1 MKTIIWG
8 IGKNYEANKKIFRKE
23 IEIVGFIDNN
33 KEKQG
38 KELDGIKIYSPKEI
52 NDLDFECIFILCKRY
67 AEVRKQ
73 LMQLDVQD
81 DIVVY
86 DVTQIEILCELPKAV
101 YYDYSVHK
109 RNAKKLLV
117 FSPALI
123 STGAQNVLYV
133 FLSILMKQN
142 YDITVVSKADGALRE
157 RLEQIKVSVVI
168 TADFR
173 SCNPEIAELVDWAD
187 VILVNTLWLSYV
199 VEGVSTCKK
208 TILWWLH
215 ESAALSY
222 VDIPSL
228 KRNLLTKNVCTYA
241 VSEVVKKYLEG
252 KSGLFNKIKLLPFG
266 IPEYDAKVECAD
278 AVKNKVIFAIIGGMG
293 HIKGQDIFIDAISC
307 LPPQYLNS
315 AEFWIVGGGTL
326 ADDLVQKASLIDSI
340 KILGEI
346 DNKKMPELYEKLD
359 VVVCCSREESMSVT
373 VIEGF
378 MNEKTVIVS
387 ENAGV
392 AAFIDNG
399 NNGFVF
405 KNEDVKGLCERI
417 KWVIDNRDM
426 SIIIGKES
434 RKIYDK
440 YFSIPV
446 FEERILKVME
456 AE

>member
-1 MKTIIWG
+1 M
-8 IGKNYEANKKIFRKE
+8 
-23 IEIVGFIDNN
+23 
-33 KEKQG
+33 
-38 KELDGIKIYSPKEI
+38 
-52 NDLDFECIFILCKRY
+52 
-67 AEVRKQ
+67 
-73 LMQLDVQD
+73 
-81 DIVVY
+81 
-86 DVTQIEILCELPKAV
+86 
-101 YYDYSVHK
+101 
-109 RNAKKLLV
+109 
-117 FSPALI
+117 
-123 STGAQNVLYV
+123 
-133 FLSILMKQN
+133 
-142 YDITVVSKADGALRE
+142 
-157 RLEQIKVSVVI
+157 
-168 TADFR
+168 
-173 SCNPEIAELVDWAD
+173 
-187 VILVNTLWLSYV
+187 
-199 VEGVSTCKK
+199 
-208 TILWWLH
+208 
-215 ESAALSY
+215 
-222 VDIPSL
+222 
-228 KRNLLTKNVCTYA
+228 
-241 VSEVVKKYLEG
+241 
-252 KSGLFNKIKLLPFG
+252 FNKIQLLPFG

-446 FEERILKVME
+446 FEERILKIME